1 MINVVSPR
9 RPSAEPSVSA
19 DPAIEPRTYR
29 PRRVILFNDAVHTFD
44 EVIVQVQKATGC
56 ALERAEA
63 ITWEAH
69 TRGQA
74 AAFEGPLERCE
85 HVAAV
90 LGQIRLR
97 TAIA

>member
-1 MINVVSPR
+1 MPQTVESPDTLTGTR
-9 RPSAEPSVSA
+9 VQ
-19 DPAIEPRTYR
+19 T
-29 PRRVILFNDAVHTFD
+29 PRRVILFNDNVHTFD

-56 ALERAEA
+56 SLEQAES
-63 ITWEAH
+63 ITMEAH

-74 AAFEGPLERCE
+74 VAFEGPLERCE